1 MVFFQ
6 YIAIRRSAR
15 VRGHAEWVRY
25 CFGGGDQWDGTQ
37 LVTHRMHA
45 HKSGLKYVA
54 TARKYASETKMS
66 HLLHVRSQ
74 NEFCVF

>member
-1 MVFFQ
+1 MTIFSF
-6 YIAIRRSAR
+6 AHASR
-15 VRGHAEWVRY
+15 HAEWVRY

-45 HKSGLKYVA
+45 HMSGLEYVA
-54 TARKYASETKMS
+54 TACKYASETKTLN
-66 HLLHVRSQ
+66 LLHAHSE